1 MPTDAEYQQKIE
13 DLDWD
18 ELLQLWERIKNGTT
32 QEQGWASGKALE
44 YLVLQAFKL
53 SDAEVVWPY
62 SVKLEGEEIEQI
74 DGAVYL
80 RDIAFLVECK
90 DHSSRINI
98 EPIAKLRNQL
108 LRRPGTVIGVV
119 FSREG
124 FTNPA
129 STLARFTSPQTILL
143 WNDKEI
149 KQVLRDR
156 DFCRHLITKYR
167 ACIERGL
174 PDFDIRQAAVVKE
187 TPAAKEAYLIVEGTF
202 DKYLLEKV
210 LDEEVLEAVEIVV
223 GGGKQPATTIAQSLL
238 ATGERPTALLVDAD
252 TTAPSEVHEQKEY
265 LQATLAEASLRQD
278 TKVFLAVPEIEVILF
293 ESLDLI
299 EKLTGQKPNEYNL
312 PIAKEAPKK
321 SLMEYIGV
329 RRLGLKPILDEH
341 LTVNYI
347 QSIRQNPLI
356 QELQDFLRSVT

>member
-1 MPTDAEYQQKIE
+1 M
-13 DLDWD
+13 
-18 ELLQLWERIKNGTT
+18 
-32 QEQGWASGKALE
+32 ALFATFAGMVTE
-44 YLVLQAFKL
+44 SICTL
-53 SDAEVVWPY
+53 
-62 SVKLEGEEIEQI
+62 
-74 DGAVYL
+74 
-80 RDIAFLVECK
+80 
-90 DHSSRINI
+90 
-98 EPIAKLRNQL
+98 
-108 LRRPGTVIGVV
+108 
-119 FSREG
+119 
-124 FTNPA
+124 TNPA

-299 EKLTGQKPNEYNL
+299 EELTGQKPNGHG
-312 PIAKEAPKK
+312 
-321 SLMEYIGV
+321 SF
-329 RRLGLKPILDEH
+329 GLKNSFTNSVSQATRSIVQNDE
-341 LTVNYI
+341 N
-347 QSIRQNPLI
+347 
-356 QELQDFLRSVT
+356 